1 MILLKYNKFCC
12 LTKKTS
18 ACKRYM
24 FLFLAFFAYT
34 FCMFAADVESSLA
47 SFNRRPEAVY
57 ANKFFTCLDE
67 EQFTEEPVVMQR
79 DASHDSLCATVW
91 YWAAEYYYEK
101 QDYVNAEQYGLR
113 SLPLCKAIG
122 DKQMEADCASLLGL
136 VYVRLGEFDKAAVY
150 ARQCNELDI
159 ESGNADNIASS
170 FNTLAGIYMSMRQAD
185 EAEKYVLKA
194 IDYCK
199 QVDNSARLAVIYG
212 MASEVYQHKDIPELT
227 LDYAT
232 RALEIEQQ
240 LGRTEKAAI
249 RQTQCAAALTTLERY
264 KDAELSLNE
273 AIPVLEEY
281 DNQHSLGIAYNQMGD
296 LMYVQ
301 GKNKEGAD
309 YYYKALDIFLAQ
321 HDLYNESHSRK
332 GLRETL
338 RGINPQEA
346 LVHGDRFEHLRDSIY
361 DRETHQQLS
370 QYAAKYENDILQQL
384 NKHQRVQYIRMM
396 VLIICLF
403 CLLALLLWI
412 FYRYQQKRQLQ
423 HFNDLLS
430 EVEVLRKQS
439 RARRNVQ
446 NIKELGNNP
455 KTDSIPTAEAD
466 DKLFLA
472 RVVEHVN
479 EGLGKGEFSVEH
491 LADAM
496 HISVSTFRR
505 RMLSATGDSP
515 KTFILAIQMEK
526 ATELLTQTDLAIA
539 EVAMHCGFADAGSF
553 TRTFH
558 RFYGLTPTR
567 YREQTPENG
576 AADSD

>member
-1 MILLKYNKFCC
+1 MISC
-12 LTKKTS
+12 LAAKTIG
-18 ACKRYM
+18 CKRYWL
-24 FLFLAFFAYT
+24 LFLTFFAYS
-34 FCMFAADVESSLA
+34 FCMSAADVQSALA
-47 SFNRRPEAVY
+47 SFNHKPEAVY
-57 ANKFFTCLDE
+57 ANKFFVSLDN
-67 EQFTEEPVVMQR
+67 EQFTEYLIVMPR

-91 YWAAEYYYEK
+91 YWAAEYYYDK

-113 SLPLCKAIG
+113 SLPLCKAAG

-199 QVDNSARLAVIYG
+199 QADNPARLAVIYG
-212 MASEVYQHKDIPELT
+212 MASEVYQHKNIPEQT

-240 LGRTEKAAI
+240 LGRKEKAAV
-249 RQTQCAAALTTLERY
+249 RQTQRASALTSLERY
-264 KDAELSLNE
+264 KEAEQNLNE
-273 AIPVLEEY
+273 AIPVLGECG
-281 DNQHSLGIAYNQMGD
+281 DLHSLGIAYNQMGD

-301 GKNKEGAD
+301 GKNQEGAD

-346 LVHGDRFEHLRDSIY
+346 LIHGDRFEHLRDSIY

-403 CLLALLLWI
+403 CLLALLSWL
-412 FYRYQQKRQLQ
+412 FYKYQQRRQLQ
-423 HFNDLLS
+423 HFNDLLN

-446 NIKELGNNP
+446 NIKELGSNP
-455 KTDSIPTAEAD
+455 KADDIPVAEAD

-479 EGLGKGEFSVEH
+479 EGLSKGEFSVEH

-505 RMLSATGDSP
+505 RMLGATGDSP
-515 KTFILAIQMEK
+515 KAFILAIQMEK
-526 ATELLTQTDLAIA
+526 AAELLAQTDLAVAEIA
-539 EVAMHCGFADAGSF
+539 MRCGFADAGSF

-558 RFYGLTPTR
+558 RFYGLTPSR
-567 YREQTPENG
+567 YREQTLENG
-576 AADSD
+576 VADAE